1 MIAEYLKQRN
11 IAAACYVIGMGAA
24 IALKVSGHRA
34 LTEWLVW
41 PIFAALVAACWF
53 YLKAKKRSGGWLL
66 LLPLNIIALVIYWSM
81 EDCSEKPDNVACAA
95 CGTAN
100 FPGDQVCRLCKS
112 TMPAPVTAGYP
123 IET

>member
-24 IALKVSGHRA
+24 IALNASGQRA

-41 PIFAALVAACWF
+41 PVFAALVAACWF

-66 LLPLNIIALVIYWSM
+66 LLPLNVVALIIYWWM
-81 EDCSEKPDNVACAA
+81 EDCSEKPENVACAA
-95 CGTAN
+95 
-100 FPGDQVCRLCKS
+100 
-112 TMPAPVTAGYP
+112 
-123 IET
+123 